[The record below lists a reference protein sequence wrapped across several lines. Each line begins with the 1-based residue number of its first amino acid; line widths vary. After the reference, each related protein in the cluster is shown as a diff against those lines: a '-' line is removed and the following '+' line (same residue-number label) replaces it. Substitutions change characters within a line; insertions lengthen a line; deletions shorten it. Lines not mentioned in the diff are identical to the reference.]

1 MILKKRSQRI
11 MLTITFSA
19 LIASVIVA
27 IISVHYMQDRFHNY
41 EEEIFNKLVIDSNE
55 KDVDLF
61 FDGITDIVNYRD
73 IIIAVNSSGK
83 AIDSEGLVIDEK
95 FKEEIHRELEVEGNR
110 IILNEDQFDLK
121 TYVQNVNVSKDDI
134 FTFGMDENIKVYYI
148 PYRLVGEYDF
158 LMNILTSLT
167 VGCFVAA
174 FGIFLINKDITELIK
189 GEMING

>member
-11 MLTITFSA
+11 MLTITFSV